1 MRRRRPED
9 RLEYVLARNRAEKVK
24 NKEKNRLWG
33 KIGEDLK
40 ADYAGTKK
48 LLYSMAKNYRSSA
61 EEQTYAI
68 KDENGQLLVQPDD
81 IARWK

>member
-1 MRRRRPED
+1 MKKE
-9 RLEYVLARNRAEKVK
+9 ENNRVWE
-24 NKEKNRLWG
+24 

-61 EEQTYAI
+61 KEQTYAI